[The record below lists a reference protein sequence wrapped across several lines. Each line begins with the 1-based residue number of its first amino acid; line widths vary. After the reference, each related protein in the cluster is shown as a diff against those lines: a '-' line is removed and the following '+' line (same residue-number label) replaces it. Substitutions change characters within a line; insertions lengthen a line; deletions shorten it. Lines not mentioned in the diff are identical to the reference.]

1 MAPNKIDT
9 KIKEQLGSREI
20 KPTGQAWD
28 RLDAMLSVAENKKKK
43 NYSWIYIAASFI
55 LFSSVGFWFYNQ
67 NNEKIIIKNNNV
79 VTNDSAIDTLQTKNN
94 RKENEI
100 FVNEKAVRLV
110 ENNNE
115 LVQKREQL
123 SSTVIKTNETIK
135 VKKTEEQ
142 KSKLLAENKKA
153 EIKVEEITITNETN
167 KYITA
172 ELLLAAVENRNIEK
186 KQLNKV
192 DKKVKSTLKVSTSSL
207 LSSVETELDVE
218 FRENNLEKISR
229 NFNQV
234 KSALAN
240 RNYE

>member
-67 NNEKIIIKNNNV
+67 NNEEIIIKNNNV
-79 VTNDSAIDTLQTKNN
+79 VTNDSAIDTLKTKNN
-94 RKENEI
+94 IKENEI
-100 FVNEKAVRLV
+100 FVNKKGVRLV

-115 LVQKREQL
+115 YEQKREQI

-167 KYITA
+167 KYVTA
-172 ELLLAAVENRNIEK
+172 ELLLASVENRNIEK

-192 DKKVKSTLKVSTSSL
+192 DKKVNSTLKVSTSSL

-234 KSALAN
+234 RSALAN